1 MGSSLAS
8 VIIVNVR
15 LCRDA
20 FKGRFRAGVCL
31 FIGGACE
38 REFLTRGASGYSSQ
52 SWYLC
57 VCVCVCVCRQAESSP
72 DVQNSSIS
80 RLIGLV

>member
-20 FKGRFRAGVCL
+20 FKGRCREGVCTY
-31 FIGGACE
+31 FGGACE
-38 REFLTRGASGYSSQ
+38 SNFCHCCVVACSLAYKVSMINAFRLSFVSRG
-52 SWYLC
+52 
-57 VCVCVCVCRQAESSP
+57 
-72 DVQNSSIS
+72 
-80 RLIGLV
+80 

>member
-20 FKGRFRAGVCL
+20 FKGLLREGVCTYIL
-31 FIGGACE
+31 VGVQE
-38 REFLTRGASGYSSQ
+38 Q
-52 SWYLC
+52 SFATA
-57 VCVCVCVCRQAESSP
+57 V
-72 DVQNSSIS
+72 
-80 RLIGLV
+80 

>member
-20 FKGRFRAGVCL
+20 FKGRFRERVCTY
-31 FIGGACE
+31 IGGGCE
-38 REFLTRGASGYSSQ
+38 
-52 SWYLC
+52 
-57 VCVCVCVCRQAESSP
+57 
-72 DVQNSSIS
+72 SIWIVS
-80 RLIGLV
+80 TINAFGLSLVS

>member
-20 FKGRFRAGVCL
+20 FKGRLRKGVCTY
-31 FIGGACE
+31 FGGACE
-38 REFLTRGASGYSSQ
+38 SNFCHC
-52 SWYLC
+52 C
-57 VCVCVCVCRQAESSP
+57 VVAFPLVYKVSICEPRMRVYKGWSDLGRQ
-72 DVQNSSIS
+72 
-80 RLIGLV
+80 